1 MKFRIKMKVKGKY
14 AQLNYASYFSV
25 DTTIEANRVLNAVAS
40 IAKIKMDL
48 GEPSTFEFGYYEKG
62 FQAPEFIIDWKN
74 LESLTVSI
82 LGSEHNKRYFQ
93 KATIKP
99 GLDPYYTGT
108 GEYYIHKRRKDDE
121 D

>member
-1 MKFRIKMKVKGKY
+1 MKIRIKMKAKGKY
-14 AQLNYASYFSV
+14 AQLNYTSYFSV
-25 DTTIEANRVLNAVAS
+25 GTTIEADRVLHAVAS

-48 GEPSTFEFGYYEKG
+48 GEPSAFEFGYYEKG
-62 FQAPEFIIDWKN
+62 FQAPEFVIDWKN

-93 KATIKP
+93 RATIKP

-108 GEYYIHKRRKDDE
+108 GEYYLWKKEKKDE